1 VNIAAAELERIDLW
15 VLKVSIAIPVVCLAA
30 LLLWHLAAFLARKLF
45 KKPRT
50 PLRESPEPPERP
62 ARAEAL
68 PNISATDPSVGDNP
82 ERLQQACAAL
92 EDLLADRYIELAES
106 WLRRGQPQQATA
118 AFKRVLQICPGSQ
131 QAKLAQDR
139 LQQVREG

>member
-15 VLKVSIAIPVVCLAA
+15 VLKVSIAIPVVCLVG
-30 LLLWHLAAFLARKLF
+30 LLLWHLTTFLARKF

-62 ARAEAL
+62 ARAEAFS
-68 PNISATDPSVGDNP
+68 NISATDPGARDDP
-82 ERLQQACAAL
+82 ERLQQACTAL

-106 WLRRGQPQQATA
+106 WLRRGQSQQATA
-118 AFKRVLQICPGSQ
+118 AFKKVLQICPDGQ
-131 QAKLAQDR
+131 RAKLARDR
-139 LQQVREG
+139 LQEIRPI